1 MSTLASI
8 DVGTL
13 TARLLISRKDEG
25 PHLFNPVL
33 RKRAYIRLAE
43 DFDTENRA
51 RLKPAAIRRALSVLE
66 DFALVTRA
74 HHVDMTR
81 AVSTGV
87 MRSATNKEDLLVPVF
102 NNTGIRVKVISG
114 EEEARLTGEG
124 VAHFLKLPD
133 RPFRVFDLGGGST
146 EFILGNSLDGKAR
159 SIPLGAMILTDQ
171 YFQSDPPEEKAE
183 KALADHVDKTLQGT
197 FTGRPDSYEG
207 EGLVATGGTVTTL
220 AAMFHGLK
228 RSEINPDRMNGLIL
242 KREDI
247 EALFSL
253 MRKMTVLER
262 SNLDLLDKDRARVI
276 LAGTLIVIR
285 ILHFFKS
292 NQIIVS
298 LSDILEGLLVDY
310 LKGVNDGTKGY

>member
-13 TARLLISRKDEG
+13 TARLLISREDEG
-25 PHLFNPVL
+25 PHLFSPVL

-51 RLKPAAIRRALSVLE
+51 RLQPAAIRRALSVLE
-66 DFALVTRA
+66 DFAVVTRA

-87 MRSATNKEDLLVPVF
+87 MRRATNKEDLLVPVF

-133 RPFRVFDLGGGST
+133 RPFMVFDLGGGST
-146 EFILGNSLDGKAR
+146 EFILGNSLNGKAR

-171 YFQSDPPEEKAE
+171 YFQSDPPEEKSE
-183 KALADHVDKTLQGT
+183 KALADHVDRTLQET
-197 FTGRPDSYEG
+197 FTGRPGFYEG

-247 EALFSL
+247 EALFSR
-253 MRKMTVLER
+253 MRKMTVSER
-262 SNLDLLDKDRARVI
+262 SNLDLLDEDRARVI